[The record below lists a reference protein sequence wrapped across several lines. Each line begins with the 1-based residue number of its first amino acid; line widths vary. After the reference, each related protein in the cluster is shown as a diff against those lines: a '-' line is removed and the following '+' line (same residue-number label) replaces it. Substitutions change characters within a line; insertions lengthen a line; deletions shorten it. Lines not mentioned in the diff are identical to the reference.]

1 MSSHDF
7 SEEETQKKEEKLTE
21 KLKRINKNIK
31 FVNSESATMRN
42 RALMRLIQ
50 VTSHIE
56 RNKEAE
62 KKKKQ

>member
-42 RALMRLIQ
+42 RALMRLI
-50 VTSHIE
+50 
-56 RNKEAE
+56 
-62 KKKKQ
+62 